1 MNVGKDNLIG
11 FRVPRR
17 PNSPHPHP
25 FRAENIGDKRISDH
39 DGVPG
44 FDPGVFQ
51 RGLENLPAR
60 FSESDR
66 GRDIDRRKKIAEPM
80 RLELRQD
87 ILNRAGVRNQPERM
101 PLLAKLPEKL
111 GYAVDK
117 IPVGLRIRV
126 ESLDRGMNILRW

>member
-11 FRVPRR
+11 LRISRR
-17 PNSPHPHP
+17 PDSSHSHPL
-25 FRAENIGDKRISDH
+25 RAENIGDKRITDH

-44 FDPGVFQ
+44 FGPDVFQ
-51 RGLENLPAR
+51 RRLENLPAR
-60 FSESDR
+60 FPESDR

-87 ILNRAGVRNQPERM
+87 VLNRAGVRNQPERM